1 MTLGEKTHAK
11 LHLKSSEVAVSDQ
24 LEKAVDEIKNATPP
38 TIKIDAPHEKAKMKA
53 VVEQ

>member
-24 LEKAVDEIKNATPP
+24 VEKAVDEIKNATALPA
-38 TIKIDAPHEKAKMKA
+38 KIDAPQEEAKNEA